1 MILYEFICRK
11 CNNIFEELV
20 KSESEDIACPQ
31 CGSHEVERV
40 LSAVKGRS
48 DASAGGSRAGSG
60 CAPSSGFS

>member
-11 CNNIFEELV
+11 CKNIFEELV
-20 KSESEDIACPQ
+20 KSESEDVACSQ

-48 DASAGGSRAGSG
+48 DTSAGSGAGSG